1 MPGTHQN
8 QPMRSII
15 AYPLSLDRFQPL
27 ERVLVYDEFDNG
39 FNGWMSLM
47 PNFTQAPNFDIRHSI
62 VDKTRFPPVMLS
74 SATFRY
80 PGTHGAMNGTYSLK
94 LATRPVANRYEEVPD
109 PEGLAQAIKR
119 LSFHRSPRGLLQF
132 EMWFAYTVEQDRVS
146 GEEDLAGIGERS
158 VRAFGAGFDLH
169 YDQHRYFIGARY
181 LNSVNGELK
190 KKWQV
195 MKASDVSDVEWT
207 YGSEGEWAK
216 TGVDPM
222 WYGRRYADGTH
233 DGYKDVLGGTQDL
246 CYNETDCKINWLY
259 FRLTVD
265 AHNRRYVEMQAQD
278 QTFDLSGFEFTQ
290 IPPYARIDRLLN
302 PLVWVENDTDRRVFL
317 YLDSVVVSTGDS

>member
-1 MPGTHQN
+1 
-8 QPMRSII
+8 MRSVI
-15 AYPLSLDRFQPL
+15 AYPLSLNRFQPL
-27 ERVLVYDEFDNG
+27 ERVLVYDEFKNG

-47 PNFTQAPNFDIRHSI
+47 PNFTQAPDFNVRYSI
-62 VDKTRFPPVMLS
+62 VDKTKFPPVMLS

-94 LATRPVANRYEEVPD
+94 LATRPVANRYEEPPN
-109 PEGLAQAIKR
+109 PEGLAHAIKR
-119 LSFHRSPRGLLQF
+119 LSFHQSPRGLLQF
-132 EMWFAYTVEQDRVS
+132 EMWFAYTVEQDRIS
-146 GEEDLAGIGERS
+146 GAEDLAGIGEKS

-169 YDQHRYFIGARY
+169 FDDHRYFVGARY

-195 MKASDVSDVEWT
+195 IRASDVSNVDWT
-207 YGSEGEWAK
+207 YGSKGEWAK

-222 WYGRRYADGTH
+222 WYGRRYPDGTH
-233 DGYKDVLGGTQDL
+233 EGFKDVPGGTQDL

-265 AHNRRYVEMQAQD
+265 ARNRRYVELQAQD
-278 QTFDLSGFEFTQ
+278 QTFDLSAIEFTR

-317 YLDSVVVSTGDS
+317 YLDSVVVSTEAS